1 MKQEIKTYFHDLK
14 MLFDRIIATGRDFK
28 IYEFNQAIEMA
39 VRLIDK
45 QAASAGKLL
54 FIGNGAS
61 ASISSHMATDFW
73 KNGGIRAMAFND
85 TSLLTCVSNDYGY
98 KYVFE
103 KPVEMFANAK
113 DILIAISSSGKSE
126 NILRAAKCARIKGL
140 RIITLSGFKKNNPL
154 RRLGDLNFYV
164 PDSRYGHVENV
175 HSSICHCLVDS
186 IISRNNKNK
195 ISRK

>member
-1 MKQEIKTYFHDLK
+1 MKQQIKNYFHDLK
-14 MLFDRIIATGRDFK
+14 ALFDRVIATGNGNK
-28 IYEFNQAIEMA
+28 IYAFNQAIEMA

-45 QAASAGKLL
+45 QGSSAGKLI

-73 KNGGIRAMAFND
+73 KNGNIPALAFND
-85 TSLLTCVSNDYGY
+85 SSLLTCVSNDYGY
-98 KYVFE
+98 EYVFE
-103 KPVEMFANAK
+103 KPLEMFATPQ
-113 DILIAISSSGKSE
+113 DILIAISSSGRSK
-126 NILRAAKCARIKGL
+126 NIIRAVKKARLKGL
-140 RIITLSGFKKNNPL
+140 SIITLSGFKKDNPL

-186 IISRNNKNK
+186 VISLNNKKNTK
-195 ISRK
+195 R